1 MAWIEVTSTQVLG
14 RRWLLHLVITRARG
28 SAQYRRCTEAQGKI
42 LMLLHN
48 SVGSAEA
55 GQSQASVHS
64 HLTGDVSVPILWMGK
79 LRFRLTEQLSG
90 ASPGVWPCAWPAA
103 SLSSRT
109 GFEAQHPPL
118 HKCEIS
124 AVALTGPRFTL

>member
-1 MAWIEVTSTQVLG
+1 MAWTEVISTQVLG
-14 RRWLLHLVITRARG
+14 WRWLLHLVITRARG
-28 SAQYRRCTEAQGKI
+28 SAQYCRCMEAQGKI

-90 ASPGVWPCAWPAA
+90 ASPGVWPCACQQLLLVAGLALRPNILPCTTVKSAQWP
-103 SLSSRT
+103 
-109 GFEAQHPPL
+109 
-118 HKCEIS
+118 
-124 AVALTGPRFTL
+124 